1 MTLSSITSTHA
12 VPRAARLH
20 PESGGPSRTPSP
32 HAHSKSLQRAIV
44 LGAAVVA
51 VGVLGLGA
59 VVGMRAVANSMSD
72 RADARLRDVARR
84 GELVTDQALLERARQ
99 VELIGAAPTIVEAAR
114 AGTARAVQMGLVG
127 RPIEEG
133 ERQMAAT
140 RSLAISETA
149 KRFLR
154 RQLAPL
160 GVAEMFVTDANGF
173 NVVTTEMTSDFVQS
187 DESWW
192 RDAVRRGLTSA
203 EAEYDESARQTVVSM
218 AAAINESDRSR
229 SEGVIKIAFGITS
242 LDAALAKATGDD
254 VRLDVIDAKG
264 RLVAS
269 SAKDAERMKPLAGV
283 DNLPTTPGDTI
294 VRFTDGDRKVR
305 AMLGAANTGAWRVV
319 AQIDEDT
326 VLASLRQARPVIL
339 VALVAVLGFIVTT
352 LWLISRFLDRR
363 ISAPVTELATIAEA
377 VAAGD
382 LSTPMISSTANDEVG
397 RLSRA
402 TAAMVDDL
410 RRVVSTLRDAAR
422 ETTARAA
429 EITGGSENMAAAAQ
443 EMAVTSGELSR
454 QSTDMAEAI
463 QRMAHDASRLQSIA
477 DQLAAGAH
485 DGVERNAALSV
496 LAKENRARFDA
507 SAVALEHLASDAR
520 ASADAVKA
528 LAEASQE
535 FGAFVMLV
543 QKMAKQSKLLA
554 LNAAMEAA
562 RAGEHG
568 QGFAVVASEV
578 RRLAAN
584 SADAAQRTEALVKSV
599 LEKVQESRELSSRT
613 MDTVIGVLETT
624 QLGMHSFA
632 QVEDAMHGSE
642 AWTASIEEAA
652 TTSRELVSDVTARL
666 DEVAKATE
674 SYASAMEEVAA
685 SSEEQSAS
693 TEQIAAAAA
702 TLAAAASHMAG
713 LVGGFKLETST
724 GEQPIPRVP
733 SGGAVPPVPNAIRT
747 EPTFQP
753 A

>member
-12 VPRAARLH
+12 VPRDGRIH
-20 PESGGPSRTPSP
+20 PLGGVSQPPSP
-32 HAHSKSLQRAIV
+32 SGQSKSLRRVIVIGAAIAAAAV
-44 LGAAVVA
+44 LG
-51 VGVLGLGA
+51 VGAL
-59 VVGMRAVANSMSD
+59 VGMRTAASFMSD
-72 RADARLRDVARR
+72 RADTRLRDVARR
-84 GELVTDQALLERARQ
+84 GELVTEQALLERARQ

-114 AGTARAVQMGLVG
+114 AGGARAAQMGLVG
-127 RPIEEG
+127 RPIADL
-133 ERQMAAT
+133 ERQMSAT
-140 RSLAISETA
+140 RSLAVSETA
-149 KRFLR
+149 RRFLQ

-173 NVVTTEMTSDFVQS
+173 NAVTTEMTSDFVQS
-187 DESWW
+187 DEAWW
-192 RDAVRRGLTSA
+192 RDAVRKGLTSA
-203 EAEYDESARQTVVSM
+203 AAEYDESARQTVVSM
-218 AAAINESDRSR
+218 AGTISETDRAR
-229 SEGVIKIAFGITS
+229 AEGVIKIAFGITS

-254 VRLDVIDAKG
+254 VRLDVIDSRG
-264 RLVAS
+264 RVVAS
-269 SAKDAERMKPLAGV
+269 SAKDAERMKPLAGA
-283 DNLPTTPGDTI
+283 DALPLTPGDT
-294 VRFTDGDRKVR
+294 VVKFVDGDVNIR
-305 AMLGAANTGAWRVV
+305 AMLGSANTGAWRVV

-339 VALVAVLGFIVTT
+339 VVLVSVIGFIVAT
-352 LWLISRFLDRR
+352 LWLMSRFLDRR

-382 LSTPMISSTANDEVG
+382 LSTPMAASATNDEVG

-410 RRVVSTLRDAAR
+410 RRVVSALRDAAR
-422 ETTARAA
+422 ETNARAA

-443 EMAVTSGELSR
+443 EMAVTSGDLSR
-454 QSTDMAEAI
+454 QSTEMADAV
-463 QRMAHDASRLQSIA
+463 QRMALDASRLQNIA

-485 DGVERNAALSV
+485 DGVERNAALSA
-496 LAKENRARFDA
+496 LAQENRARFDA

-528 LAEASQE
+528 LAEASEE
-535 FGAFVMLV
+535 FSAFVTLV

-584 SADAAQRTEALVKSV
+584 SADAAQRTEALVKGV
-599 LEKVQESRELSSRT
+599 LAKVQESRELSSRT

-632 QVEDAMHGSE
+632 QVEDAMRGSE
-642 AWTASIEEAA
+642 AWTASIEQAA

-674 SYASAMEEVAA
+674 SYASAMQEVAA

-702 TLAAAASHMAG
+702 MLASSASHMAG
-713 LVGGFKLETST
+713 LVGGFRLETST
-724 GEQPIPRVP
+724 GEM
-733 SGGAVPPVPNAIRT
+733 PVPESPSDDAAPNVLRT
-747 EPTFQP
+747 APTFQP